1 MIPKIISGEK
11 TIESRWY
18 KTKCEAFGRVN
29 AGDTV
34 YFKNSGE
41 PVSLKTGVVRGLEFS
56 DLNQKKIK
64 NILKKFGEDIG
75 MSRSNPFSKV
85 RNKKYCILVF
95 LKNPQK
101 IKPFNINKKGFGFA
115 RAWLSVKNIEA
126 IRIN

>member
-1 MIPKIISGEK
+1 MIHVAIMIKSWQMIPKIISGEK

-41 PVSLKTGVVRGLEFS
+41 PVSLKTGVVRVLEFS

-64 NILKKFGEDIG
+64 KLQPTTRPDTHLLHTFYPKWIRFTGFLLLPGE
-75 MSRSNPFSKV
+75 
-85 RNKKYCILVF
+85 
-95 LKNPQK
+95 
-101 IKPFNINKKGFGFA
+101 
-115 RAWLSVKNIEA
+115 
-126 IRIN
+126 